1 MKNNNLVIS
10 REVIPSTSRYSW
22 KYSDTFLDSNN
33 SDISS
38 ELWTEWIT
46 WLDVKKH
53 DKEFWYSLWSIMN
66 RLKWIIDK
74 L

>member
-1 MKNNNLVIS
+1 MKNNNLVAS